1 MSPRLH
7 PFARLCIAA
16 FGLLASQFAAG
27 LGLAAIYIGVLMAR
41 TPGQSLD
48 KVIGQVARVSETNT
62 LLITLFVYPIGVL
75 WLGFCRAKL
84 DKRSFISLGLRRSR
98 AGSNLG
104 RGLVAGFLS
113 IAVIWAILWVTGA
126 IAVNGWSAAARGPN
140 VVLAIAGWLLAFAAV
155 GFFEEFL
162 FRGYTLHNLTNW
174 LGWRAAVII
183 QATIFA
189 LVHLG
194 NVVTASN
201 EARVAAL
208 GAMPSIFLI
217 GVFFAISYRKT
228 GSLWFPIGFHAAW
241 NFSLGCL
248 FSLPVSGI
256 KTFQLLD
263 VQTQTQSWLSGG
275 SFGAEGSF
283 FLLPVLVALIWF
295 MLQAP
300 DHPQALLDLE
310 LTKPEPQPAL
320 SIAPPIAATANGT
333 IETETE
339 PERENRYQTKFG
351 TSEGFDSD
359 MLRELREL
367 QHQREA
373 NEAAARQENAV
384 SSAIIETEL
393 LKPIAVVEKSTE
405 NIEVAQQAKAPEPVI
420 ESPEVE
426 VVAELPKIEV
436 APPEVAAPKIAAP
449 EVAAP
454 EIAAPEVAAP
464 EVAAPVEKAIVVEI
478 VRNSDKARGNANSCS
493 GKESAPEMVDLL
505 ERVR

>member
-16 FGLLASQFAAG
+16 FGLLASQFVAG
-27 LGLAAIYIGVLMAR
+27 LALAAIYIGVLMAR

-189 LVHLG
+189 LIHLG
-194 NVVTASN
+194 NVATASN

-310 LTKPEPQPAL
+310 LTKPKPQPAL
-320 SIAPPIAATANGT
+320 SIAPPIAATADDT
-333 IETETE
+333 IEIET
-339 PERENRYQTKFG
+339 ERENRYQTKFG

-359 MLRELREL
+359 MLRELRGL

-420 ESPEVE
+420 ESPKVE
-426 VVAELPKIEV
+426 VVAELPKIE
-436 APPEVAAPKIAAP
+436 AAP
-449 EVAAP
+449 
-454 EIAAPEVAAP
+454 P
-464 EVAAPVEKAIVVEI
+464 EVAAPVEKAVVVAPVAETVETETKREEMPI
-478 VRNSDKARGNANSCS
+478 PAPAKKARP
-493 GKESAPEMVDLL
+493 KW
-505 ERVR
+505 